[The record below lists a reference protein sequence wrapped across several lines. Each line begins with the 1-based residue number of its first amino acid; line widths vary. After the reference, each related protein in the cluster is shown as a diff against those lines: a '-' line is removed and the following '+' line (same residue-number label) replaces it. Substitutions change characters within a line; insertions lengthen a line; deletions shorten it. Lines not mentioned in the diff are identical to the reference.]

1 MKTISTVLT
10 SALVAAVGLGL
21 TVDAS
26 AASADKSEKCYGIAK
41 AGKND
46 CGTAKHACAAAAK
59 VDSDPNEWL
68 FMPKGTCEKVVGGS
82 LKPATEGKET
92 K

>member
-1 MKTISTVLT
+1 MKRISTVLT

-21 TVDAS
+21 TVDATG
-26 AASADKSEKCYGIAK
+26 ASSSKSEKCYGIAK
-41 AGKND
+41 VGKND

-68 FMPKGTCEKVVGGS
+68 FLPKGTCEKVVGGS
-82 LKPATEGKET
+82 LKPAGNGKET
-92 K
+92 Q